1 MKPSKQTADQ
11 VTKDK
16 DELPEHWGL
25 VQGAIWMI
33 GIAVLA
39 ITGWWWPGIMI
50 VVAISLLTE
59 AAVRYSLKNQ
69 EDKQSAAAIETDLEA
84 QRARRSPTSVQAVA
98 ALSRSKVL
106 FGQRLSAPVAHSAP
120 RACPCNA
127 RSRPL
132 PRSI

>member
-1 MKPSKQTADQ
+1 M
-11 VTKDK
+11 
-16 DELPEHWGL
+16 PEHWGL

-69 EDKQSAAAIETDLEA
+69 EDKQSTAAIETDLEA
-84 QRARRSPTSVQAVA
+84 QRAKALPDKCPSCGSPVTVKSAVWTAPFSASCPFCATS
-98 ALSRSKVL
+98 
-106 FGQRLSAPVAHSAP
+106 
-120 RACPCNA
+120 
-127 RSRPL
+127 L
-132 PRSI
+132 PMNSEESSPA

>member
-1 MKPSKQTADQ
+1 MKPSEQTADQ

-84 QRARRSPTSVQAVA
+84 QRAKALPDKCPSCGSPVTVKSAVWTAPFSASCPFCATS
-98 ALSRSKVL
+98 LPM
-106 FGQRLSAPVAHSAP
+106 QREESSPA
-120 RACPCNA
+120 
-127 RSRPL
+127 
-132 PRSI
+132 